1 MIISR
6 QNALYLDNNVWVADL
21 KILKSLFMFA
31 FYHGRAK
38 PGNCA
43 NLFLKTFTNHCH
55 KTRDKQLTC

>member
-31 FYHGRAK
+31 FYHQTK
-38 PGNCA
+38 PPNRVIVQI
-43 NLFLKTFTNHCH
+43 NS
-55 KTRDKQLTC
+55 

>member
-43 NLFLKTFTNHCH
+43 N
-55 KTRDKQLTC
+55 

>member
-6 QNALYLDNNVWVADL
+6 QNALYLDNNVWVADW

-43 NLFLKTFTNHCH
+43 N
-55 KTRDKQLTC
+55 